1 MIVSNTTPISNFLH
15 IGRIDV
21 FHSMFD
27 KIHIPPA
34 VKQEIEAGFSDNMT
48 WRKCLNDGFF
58 MIQEVKNQWISDQLI
73 EKLHAGEA
81 EALCV
86 CMENNSKLCLLDDKD
101 AREIAVK
108 NNIPVTGTLGILIQ
122 AKKRNQIESVK
133 HYMDELK
140 NHHHFWISNA
150 IYLKIL
156 RLSGED
162 MA

>member
-1 MIVSNTTPISNFLH
+1 VIVSNTTPISNFLH
-15 IGRIDV
+15 IDRIDILRA
-21 FHSMFD
+21 MFN

-34 VKQEIEAGFSDNMT
+34 VKQEIEASFSHNMT
-48 WRKCLNDGFF
+48 WRNCLKDGFF
-58 MIQEVKNQWISDQLI
+58 IIQEIKNQWISDQLI
-73 EKLHAGEA
+73 EKLHIGEA

-101 AREIAVK
+101 AREIAGK
-108 NNIPVTGTLGILIQ
+108 NNIMITGTLGILIQ

-140 NHHHFWISNA
+140 KHHYFWISNDM
-150 IYLKIL
+150 YSKVL

-162 MA
+162 TA